1 MSPDETITHLMG
13 ATAVI
18 LAAAH
23 GAGMLAKKLG
33 QPSIIGQLV
42 AGIALGPS
50 LLSQLPSAVGDTLF
64 PAGIAPMLTALGQV
78 ALVLFLYFVGYELDL
93 GLLRGRSRSTLSVAV
108 AAFAVPMLVGT
119 GAVLLFHDALERL
132 GLPEDASTRSV
143 LFLAIS
149 LSITAVP
156 VLIVVV
162 RENGLAG
169 TVPGVIAVSAAGL
182 IDVVGW
188 AVLLGTIMAGGD
200 GSGMSL
206 PVRLILLVVLIA
218 VMVWPARLL
227 LRRLLRSPG
236 VSSAARLSVLTGFAF
251 AAAWA
256 TSALGLHVIF
266 GALLAGVVTPREP
279 DGTLSPDLVR
289 SLDSIGSLLLPFFF
303 VVSGRSV
310 SIGALDG
317 TAMGVLVGVTLLAV
331 LAKVLP
337 GALAA
342 RMSKLD
348 SRTSM
353 TIGVLLSTRGLTE
366 LIALQAG
373 LQAGLL
379 SGPLYTV
386 LVLMAI
392 ATTLLTQPLLRLVER
407 VWGKNETIGGG
418 HGPVGAPGGSAKAV
432 TTAGRTR
439 R

>member
-1 MSPDETITHLMG
+1 MG

-18 LAAAH
+18 LVAAN
-23 GAGMLAKKLG
+23 GAGLLARKLG
-33 QPSIIGQLV
+33 QPSIVGQLI

-50 LLSQLPSAVGDTLF
+50 LLSQLPPEVGETLF
-64 PAGIAPMLTALGQV
+64 PAEITPMLTALGQV
-78 ALVLFLYFVGYELDL
+78 SLVLFLFFVGYELNL
-93 GLLRGRSRSTLSVAV
+93 SLLRGRSRSTLTVAT
-108 AAFAVPMLVGT
+108 AAFAVPMVA
-119 GAVLLFHDALERL
+119 GAGAALLFHGTLEKL
-132 GLPEDASTRSV
+132 GIPEDVSVRSI
-143 LFLAIS
+143 LFLAVA

-169 TVPGVIAVSAAGL
+169 TVAGVIAVSAAGL

-188 AVLLGTIMAGGD
+188 AVLLGTIMESGD

-206 PVRLILLVVLIA
+206 PLRLVLLVVTIV

-227 LRRLLRSPG
+227 LRRFMRSPG
-236 VSSAARLSVLTGFAF
+236 VSSSARLAVLITFAF
-251 AAAWA
+251 AAAWV

-279 DGTLSPDLVR
+279 DGTLNPDLVR
-289 SLDSIGSLLLPFFF
+289 SLDGIGSLLLPFFF

-310 SIGALDG
+310 SVGALEG
-317 TAMGVLVGVTLLAV
+317 TAISVLVGVTVLAV
-331 LAKVLP
+331 VTKVGS

-342 RMSKLD
+342 RMCRLD
-348 SRTSM
+348 NRTSM

-366 LIALQAG
+366 LIALNAG

-379 SGPLYTV
+379 SAPLYTV

-392 ATTLLTQPLLRLVER
+392 ATTLLTQPLLVLVQR
-407 VWGKNETIGGG
+407 MWPNKDRAT
-418 HGPVGAPGGSAKAV
+418 GPGQTGVRDDSGQPVA
-432 TTAGRTR
+432 AGRPKT
-439 R
+439 

>member
-1 MSPDETITHLMG
+1 MSPDETITHLIG
-13 ATAVI
+13 ATALI
-18 LAAAH
+18 LTAAH
-23 GAGMLAKKLG
+23 GAGMLARKLG
-33 QPSIIGQLV
+33 QPSIVGQLM

-50 LLSQLPSAVGDTLF
+50 LLSQLPSSVGDTLF
-64 PAGIAPMLTALGQV
+64 PAEIAPMLTALGQV
-78 ALVLFLYFVGYELDL
+78 SLVLFLYFVGYELDL
-93 GLLRGRSRSTLSVAV
+93 GLLRGRSRSTLSIAV
-108 AAFAVPMLVGT
+108 AGFVVPMVLGAGAAMLFAGT
-119 GAVLLFHDALERL
+119 LHEL
-132 GLPEDASTRSV
+132 GLPEDMSVRSV
-143 LFLAIS
+143 VFLAVS

-169 TVPGVIAVSAAGL
+169 TVPGVVAVSSAGL

-188 AVLLGTIMAGGD
+188 SVLLGTLMDDDD
-200 GSGMSL
+200 GSGMAL
-206 PVRLILLVVLIA
+206 PVRLVLLAVLVA

-227 LRRLLRSPG
+227 LRRLVRSTG
-236 VSSAARLSVLTGFAF
+236 VSSAARLSVLAAFAF
-251 AAAWA
+251 TAAWA

-310 SIGALDG
+310 SIGSLDG
-317 TAMGVLVGVTLLAV
+317 TAIAVLLAV
-331 LAKVLP
+331 TVLAVFVKVVP

-342 RMSKLD
+342 RMSGLD
-348 SRTSM
+348 NRTSM

-366 LIALQAG
+366 LIALNAG
-373 LQAGLL
+373 HEAGLL

-392 ATTLLTQPLLRLVER
+392 ATTLLTQPLLVLVR
-407 VWGKNETIGGG
+407 RIRATDGTAGG
-418 HGPVGAPGGSAKAV
+418 HDADGAPDG
-432 TTAGRTR
+432 AGRAVGVGHKPA
-439 R
+439 

>member
-23 GAGMLAKKLG
+23 GAGMLARKLG
-33 QPSIIGQLV
+33 QPSIVGQLI

-50 LLSQLPSAVGDTLF
+50 LLSQLPSSVGNTLF
-64 PAGIAPMLTALGQV
+64 PAEIAPMLTALGQV
-78 ALVLFLYFVGYELDL
+78 SLVLFLYFVGYELDL
-93 GLLRGRSRSTLSVAV
+93 GLLRGRSRSTLSVAM
-108 AAFAVPMLVGT
+108 AGFLVPMVL
-119 GAVLLFHDALERL
+119 GAGAAMLFHGTLHEL
-132 GLPEDASTRSV
+132 GLPEDMSARSV
-143 LFLAIS
+143 VFLAVS

-169 TVPGVIAVSAAGL
+169 TVPGVVAVSSAGL

-188 AVLLGTIMAGGD
+188 SVLLGTIMDGGD

-206 PVRLILLVVLIA
+206 PVRLVLLAVLVV

-227 LRRLLRSPG
+227 LRRLMRSLG
-236 VSSAARLSVLTGFAF
+236 VSSAARLSVLVGFAF

-310 SIGALDG
+310 SIGSLDG
-317 TAMGVLVGVTLLAV
+317 TAIAVLMAVTVLAV
-331 LAKVLP
+331 FVKVVP

-348 SRTSM
+348 NRTSM

-366 LIALQAG
+366 LIALNAG
-373 LQAGLL
+373 YEAGLL

-392 ATTLLTQPLLRLVER
+392 ATTLLTQPLLVLVQR
-407 VWGKNETIGGG
+407 VWKKDDTAGGQDAG
-418 HGPVGAPGGSAKAV
+418 GAPGDVEKTVG
-432 TTAGRTR
+432 AGHKPA
-439 R
+439 

>member
-1 MSPDETITHLMG
+1 MSPDATVTHLVG
-13 ATAVI
+13 ASAVI
-18 LAAAH
+18 LIAAN
-23 GAGMLAKKLG
+23 AGGWLSRKLG
-33 QPSIIGQLV
+33 QPSIVGQLI

-64 PAGIAPMLTALGQV
+64 PQAIAPMLTALSQV
-78 ALVLFLYFVGYELDL
+78 SLVLFLYVVGYELDL
-93 GLLRGRSRSTLSVAV
+93 NLLRGRSRATLTIAT
-108 AAFAVPMLVGT
+108 AAFAVPMLVGA
-119 GAVLLFHDALERL
+119 GAALLFHGPLEHL
-132 GLPEDASTRSV
+132 GVPRDMSASSV
-143 LFLAIS
+143 LFLAVA

-169 TVPGVIAVSAAGL
+169 TVPGVLAVSAAGL

-188 AVLLGTIMAGGD
+188 AVLLGTIMESGD

-206 PVRLILLVVLIA
+206 PLRLFLLLVFVA
-218 VMVWPARLL
+218 VMVGPARLV
-227 LRRLLRSPG
+227 LRRLMRSPG
-236 VSSAARLSVLTGFAF
+236 VAAQPRLAVLIGFAF

-279 DGTLSPDLVR
+279 DGTLDPELVR
-289 SLDSIGSLLLPFFF
+289 SLDGIGSLLLPFFF

-310 SIGALDG
+310 SVGALGG
-317 TAMGVLVGVTLLAV
+317 TAVAVLGGVTVLAV
-331 LAKVLP
+331 VAKVGS

-342 RMSKLD
+342 RACRLD
-348 SRTSM
+348 RRTSL

-366 LIALQAG
+366 LIALNAG

-386 LVLMAI
+386 FVLMAL
-392 ATTLLTQPLLRLVER
+392 ATTLLTQPLLVLCRR
-407 VWGKNETIGGG
+407 VRAADGDPRSSAD
-418 HGPVGAPGGSAKAV
+418 PVSVAAPGGH
-432 TTAGRTR
+432 
-439 R
+439 

>member
-1 MSPDETITHLMG
+1 MG

-18 LAAAH
+18 LVAAH
-23 GAGMLAKKLG
+23 GAGMLARKLG
-33 QPSIIGQLV
+33 QPSIVGQLI

-50 LLSQLPSAVGDTLF
+50 LLSQLPPAVGNTLF
-64 PAGIAPMLTALGQV
+64 PAEIAPMLTGLGQV
-78 ALVLFLYFVGYELDL
+78 SLVLFLYFVGYELDL
-93 GLLRGRSRSTLSVAV
+93 GLLRGRSRSTLTVAA
-108 AAFAVPMLVGT
+108 AAFAVPMMM
-119 GAVLLFHDALERL
+119 GAGAALLFHGTLEKL
-132 GLPEDASTRSV
+132 GLPQDLSARSI
-143 LFLAIS
+143 LFLAVS

-162 RENGLAG
+162 RENGLAA

-188 AVLLGTIMAGGD
+188 AVLLGTIMDSGD
-200 GSGMSL
+200 GSGISL
-206 PVRLILLVVLIA
+206 PVRLILLVVA
-218 VMVWPARLL
+218 VVVMAWPARLL
-227 LRRLLRSPG
+227 LRRLMRSPG
-236 VSSAARLSVLTGFAF
+236 VSSAARLSALIGFAF
-251 AAAWA
+251 AASWV

-310 SIGALDG
+310 SIGTLDG
-317 TAMGVLVGVTLLAV
+317 TAISVLVGVTVLAV
-331 LAKVLP
+331 VAKVGS

-342 RMSKLD
+342 RMCKLD
-348 SRTSM
+348 NRTSM

-366 LIALQAG
+366 LIALNAG
-373 LQAGLL
+373 FQAGLL

-392 ATTLLTQPLLRLVER
+392 ATTLLTQPLLVLVQRIWKRE
-407 VWGKNETIGGG
+407 
-418 HGPVGAPGGSAKAV
+418 GPADGPGQGRALGDSGQPV
-432 TTAGRTR
+432 SAGRSLP
-439 R
+439 

>member
-1 MSPDETITHLMG
+1 MG

-23 GAGMLAKKLG
+23 GAGMLARKLG
-33 QPSIIGQLV
+33 QPSIVGQLI

-50 LLSQLPSAVGDTLF
+50 LLSQLPPSVGKTLF
-64 PAGIAPMLTALGQV
+64 PAEIAPMLTALGQV
-78 ALVLFLYFVGYELDL
+78 SLVLFLYFVGYELHL
-93 GLLRGRSRSTLSVAV
+93 GLLRGRSRSTLTIAV
-108 AAFAVPMLVGT
+108 AAFAVPMLL
-119 GAVLLFHDALERL
+119 GAGAALLFHGTLEKL
-132 GLPEDASTRSV
+132 GLPHDASARSV
-143 LFLAIS
+143 VFLAVS

-169 TVPGVIAVSAAGL
+169 TVPGVLAVSAAGL

-188 AVLLGTIMAGGD
+188 AVLLGTIMD
-200 GSGMSL
+200 SGKGAAMSL
-206 PVRLILLVVLIA
+206 PVRLVLLAVTVV

-227 LRRLLRSPG
+227 LRRLMRSPA
-236 VSSAARLSVLTGFAF
+236 VSTRSRLAVLIGFAF
-251 AAAWA
+251 AAACA

-279 DGTLSPDLVR
+279 DGTLSPELVR

-303 VVSGRSV
+303 VISGRSV

-317 TAMGVLVGVTLLAV
+317 TALAV
-331 LAKVLP
+331 LAGVTTLAVVAKVGS

-342 RMSKLD
+342 RLSKLD
-348 SRTSM
+348 TGTSM

-366 LIALQAG
+366 LIALNAG
-373 LQAGLL
+373 FEAGLL

-392 ATTLLTQPLLRLVER
+392 ATTLLTQPLLVLVQR
-407 VWGKNETIGGG
+407 IWKKD
-418 HGPVGAPGGSAKAV
+418 HPADGPSGTRAGAGEPV
-432 TTAGRTR
+432 TAGHLLP
-439 R
+439 